1 MDVFFLLTVNLFN
14 IRQKTMYKKNLK
26 FLVMSKDM
34 AKSLVAAALMVAFST
49 PVAANTATGS
59 RSASGAFSKQADGI
73 VMRTGADGS
82 NNWGAMQGVKGLED
96 LIGKTEAEI
105 KNAALTPGSTLSDAE
120 PDKVFFLYNVKTG
133 KFLNAGG
140 YWGTHVSLKDYPLSL
155 WAETHTYKLP
165 SSSTTQTLIDFIQ
178 NMETG
183 QGKYLGW
190 VGKDGGTGTDDG
202 VFIDRHQDENT
213 HYGWVFEP
221 LKNDTQNTYK
231 IYTYATNKPYST
243 LIAKSTKYY
252 LCANGD
258 ETDQDKNCGAFSES
272 YIESK
277 NYDAYSTWRVLSM
290 KQIYDLITE
299 QSSDNM
305 TSALDLSY
313 RLDCPGFSRGDK
325 DIKEKWKLSTFA
337 TGTNATGTKGGW
349 RFGLEKLHNTE
360 KTLTGSGG
368 SGESTDLDKYD
379 FNGLSSSNPYTFDKI
394 TYTGKEDYERRL
406 GKYFCADAKNLRGV
420 IYQDVDIK
428 APGSYIIECK
438 GYSTT
443 KKAKIF
449 ATWLDKEGKEDKA
462 SLHQNVLNQVSYM
475 PKTEQV
481 LLHVNEQN
489 MDYAG
494 KNFYGQRKY
503 INTVLV
509 QVPDITPKP
518 SDGNYG
524 TIRFGLIIGDNQDD
538 TDVHDVKN
546 EWTVFDDFRLL
557 YASDDNGVDLILDED
572 RDNLSY
578 LKDCDIT
585 YKNRVLHLNKTFTK
599 DKWNSF
605 VLPVSLKRDQFRQA
619 FGANARLA
627 KLSGLTSS
635 EIQFK
640 TIDMDGM
647 ADNVD
652 VLDAYTPYIIFP
664 TKIHDTDKTK
674 VSPAY
679 KASLTK
685 RNGEST
691 PVVIKANHYDIPNVT
706 FKTDDANKNDLSQMN
721 TDTWVS
727 DVTTTVENSNGSMK
741 AYGTFAR
748 TFGQNV
754 TQNVTDEKA
763 DDYGVYKFTDH
774 YIISKRDDLKGSYFF
789 DKGNLYYSSER
800 VRGLRGFSCWFKPV
814 NSSSATTKL
823 NLYIDGVANGTTGID
838 DVAFGDEE
846 PIGKAAKGIYNMN
859 GQLVSN
865 GSDTTNLPAGMYIV
879 NGKKCVVK

>member
-34 AKSLVAAALMVAFST
+34 AKSLVAAALTVAFST

-59 RSASGAFSKQADGI
+59 HTASVAFSKQADGI
-73 VMRTGADGS
+73 VMPTDADGS
-82 NNWGAMQGVKGLED
+82 NGSNASGGLVGLEF
-96 LIGKTEAEI
+96 LKGKTEEEI
-105 KNAALTPGSTLSDAE
+105 KKAALTPGSELNDNK
-120 PDKVFFLYNVKTG
+120 PDEVFFLYNVKTG

-155 WAETHTYKLP
+155 WAETNTYG
-165 SSSTTQTLIDFIQ
+165 TQTLIDFIQ
-178 NMETG
+178 NLETG

-190 VGKDGGTGTDDG
+190 VDGATDPDDG
-202 VFIDRHQDENT
+202 VFIDRKQGENT
-213 HYGWVFEP
+213 HYGWVFVP
-221 LKNDTQNTYK
+221 QNDGENKNTYK
-231 IYTYATNKPYST
+231 IYTYATNNPSSS
-243 LIAKSTKYY
+243 STKYY

-258 ETDQDKNCGAFSES
+258 ETDQDKNCEAYSDADIKE
-272 YIESK
+272 K
-277 NYDAYSTWRVLSM
+277 NIGDYSTWRVLSM
-290 KQIYDLITE
+290 QQIYDLITE

-325 DIKEKWKLSTFA
+325 DITVWNVSNFPKE
-337 TGTNATGTKGGW
+337 TKGGW
-349 RFGLEKLHNTE
+349 RFGLEKLYNTE
-360 KTLTGSGG
+360 NKLTE
-368 SGESTDLDKYD
+368 SGESTNLHNYD
-379 FNGLSSSNPYTFDKI
+379 VNNLSSSNYTFEGTKYTDK
-394 TYTGKEDYERRL
+394 DNYERHL

-420 IYQDVDIK
+420 IYQDVVIK

-443 KKAKIF
+443 PKAKIF
-449 ATWLDKEGKEDKA
+449 ASWLDKDGNEDKT

-475 PKTEQV
+475 STAEQAE
-481 LLHVNEQN
+481 LHVNEQN

-494 KNFYGQRKY
+494 KNFYGKRKY

-509 QVPDITPKP
+509 QVPDINPKP

-524 TIRFGLIIGDNQDD
+524 TIRFGLIIGDDRDD
-538 TDVHDVKN
+538 QTVNEADK

-557 YASDDNGVDLILDED
+557 YASDEKSADLILDED
-572 RDNLSY
+572 RDNLDY
-578 LKDCDIT
+578 LVNCSNT
-585 YKNRVLHLNKTFTK
+585 YKNTVLHLNKTFKK

-627 KLSGLTSS
+627 ILSGLTSS
-635 EIQFK
+635 EIQFQ
-640 TIDMDGM
+640 TINMDAM
-647 ADNVD
+647 TNND
-652 VLDAYTPYIIFP
+652 VVLEAYTPYIIFP
-664 TKIHDTDKTK
+664 TKIHTDNTK

-679 KASLTK
+679 TATLLSTK
-685 RNGEST
+685 GESKT
-691 PVVIKANHYDIPNVT
+691 QNVVVKANHYDIPNVT
-706 FKTDDANKNDLSQMN
+706 FTTSGNKNDLTNMDLSTWTTKQMYSVGGDG
-721 TDTWVS
+721 TM
-727 DVTTTVENSNGSMK
+727 E
-741 AYGTFAR
+741 AHGTFAR
-748 TFGQNV
+748 TFGTSH
-754 TQNVTDEKA
+754 TQNTTNA
-763 DDYGVYKFTDH
+763 DAADYGVYKFNDRN
-774 YIISKRDDLKGSYFF
+774 IISGRDDLKDCFFF
-789 DKGNLYYSSER
+789 DNGNLYCSHER
-800 VRGLRGFSCWFKPV
+800 KRGLRGFSCWFKPV

-838 DVAFGDEE
+838 EVAFGDEE
-846 PIGKAAKGIYNMN
+846 PTGKAAKGIYNMN

-879 NGKKCVVK
+879 NGKKCVVR

>member
-1 MDVFFLLTVNLFN
+1 
-14 IRQKTMYKKNLK
+14 
-26 FLVMSKDM
+26 MSKDM

-59 RSASGAFSKQADGI
+59 RSASGAFSKQTDGI
-73 VMRTGADGS
+73 VMPTAADGS
-82 NNWGAMQGVKGLED
+82 NNRGAMQGVKGLED
-96 LIGKTEAEI
+96 LKGMTEEYI
-105 KNAALTPGSTLSDAE
+105 KKAAVTPGSELNDDY
-120 PDKVFFLYNVKTG
+120 PDKVFFLYNVNTG

-155 WAETHTYKLP
+155 WAETHTYG
-165 SSSTTQTLIDFIQ
+165 TQTLIDFKQ

-183 QGKYLGW
+183 QGQYLGW
-190 VGKDGGTGTDDG
+190 WNGILDPDDG
-202 VFIDRHQDENT
+202 VFIDRNLTDNT
-213 HYGWVFEP
+213 HYGWVFE
-221 LKNDTQNTYK
+221 LQNDGENKNTYK
-231 IYTYATNKPYST
+231 IYTYDAS
-243 LIAKSTKYY
+243 KSPSSDTKYY

-258 ETDQDKNCGAFSES
+258 ETDQDKNCGAFKDS
-272 YIESK
+272 YIQEKKLEDYSK
-277 NYDAYSTWRVLSM
+277 WRVLSM
-290 KQIYDLITE
+290 QQIYELLSI
-299 QSSDNM
+299 SSDNM

-313 RLDCPGFSRGDK
+313 RLDCPGFSRGDR
-325 DIKEKWKLSTFA
+325 DLKEKWNLHTFA

-368 SGESTDLDKYD
+368 SGETDLDKYD
-379 FNGLSSSNPYTFDKI
+379 VNHLSSSYIFDGREYKNQ
-394 TYTGKEDYERRL
+394 KADYERHL

-420 IYQDVDIK
+420 IYQDVKIK

-449 ATWLDKEGKEDKA
+449 ATWFDKEDKEGNA
-462 SLHQNVLNQVSYM
+462 SLHQNVLNQVSDM
-475 PKTEQV
+475 PKVEQEA
-481 LLHVNEQN
+481 LHVNEQN

-509 QVPDITPKP
+509 QVPDTKP

-538 TDVHDVKN
+538 TNVNVADK

-557 YASDDNGVDLILDED
+557 YASDDKGVDLILDED

-605 VLPVSLKRDQFRQA
+605 VLPVSLKRKQFRQA

-627 KLSGLTSS
+627 ILSNLTSS
-635 EIQFK
+635 EIQFE
-640 TIDMDGM
+640 TVNMDAPDMT
-647 ADNVD
+647 DNAE
-652 VLDAYTPYIIFP
+652 VLTAYTPYIIFP
-664 TKIHDTDKTK
+664 TKIHTDNTK
-674 VSPAY
+674 ASPAY
-679 KASLTK
+679 KATLSTTV
-685 RNGEST
+685 GESKT
-691 PVVIKANHYDIPNVT
+691 QEVVIKANHYDIPNVT
-706 FKTDDANKNDLSQMN
+706 FETNDENKNDLSKM
-721 TDTWVS
+721 DSKWVS
-727 DVTTTVENSNGSMK
+727 TVTTKVKGTDGSMD

-748 TFGQNV
+748 TFGQKA

-763 DDYGVYKFTDH
+763 ADYGVYKLDDRD
-774 YIISKRDDLKGSYFF
+774 IISGRDDLKGSYFF
-789 DKGNLYYSSER
+789 DKGNLYYSSKR

-814 NSSSATTKL
+814 DSSTPTNTKL

-838 DVAFGDEE
+838 EVAFGDEE
-846 PIGKAAKGIYNMN
+846 PTGKAAKGIYNMN

-879 NGKKCVVK
+879 NGKKCVVR

>member
-1 MDVFFLLTVNLFN
+1 
-14 IRQKTMYKKNLK
+14 
-26 FLVMSKDM
+26 MSKDM
-34 AKSLVAAALMVAFST
+34 AKSLVAAALMVAFTT

-73 VMRTGADGS
+73 VMRTGADGTDIL
-82 NNWGAMQGVKGLED
+82 GGMQGVKGLED
-96 LIGKTEAEI
+96 LIGKTEDEI
-105 KNAALTPGSTLSDAE
+105 KKAALEPDEGLSDADQ
-120 PDKVFFLYNVKTG
+120 DKVFFLYNVKTG

-155 WAETHTYKLP
+155 WAEKNNYKLP

-178 NMETG
+178 NLETG

-231 IYTYATNKPYST
+231 IYTYATKKPYST

-252 LCANGD
+252 LCANED

-272 YIESK
+272 YIESN

-325 DIKEKWKLSTFA
+325 DITVWNVSNFPK
-337 TGTNATGTKGGW
+337 GTKGGW
-349 RFGLEKLHNTE
+349 RFGLEKLYNTDN
-360 KTLTGSGG
+360 KLTG
-368 SGESTDLDKYD
+368 SGESTELDKYD
-379 FNGLSSSNPYTFDKI
+379 FNGLSSSTPYTFEKSEYKDK
-394 TYTGKEDYERRL
+394 DNYERHL
-406 GKYFCADAKNLRGV
+406 GKYFCADVKNMRGV
-420 IYQDVDIK
+420 IYQDVEIK
-428 APGSYIIECK
+428 APGSYLIECK
-438 GYSTT
+438 GFSTT
-443 KKAKIF
+443 TKAKIF
-449 ATWLDKEGKEDKA
+449 ASWFDKKNGTNEDK
-462 SLHQNVLNQVSYM
+462 SLMHQNVLNQVSYM
-475 PKTEQV
+475 SKAEQEA
-481 LLHVNEQN
+481 LHVSEQN

-503 INTVLV
+503 INTVLI
-509 QVPDITPKP
+509 QVPETKKQ
-518 SDGNYG
+518 SENNYG
-524 TIRFGLIIGDNQDD
+524 VIRFGLIIGDDKND
-538 TDVHDVKN
+538 TKVDAAN

-557 YASDDNGVDLILDED
+557 YASDDKSADLILDED
-572 RDNLSY
+572 RDNLDY
-578 LKDCDIT
+578 LKDCSTT
-585 YKNRVLHLNKTFTK
+585 YKNTVLHLNKTFTK

-635 EIQFK
+635 EIQFQ
-640 TIDMDGM
+640 TVDMDKD
-647 ADNVD
+647 DNAE
-652 VLDAYTPYIIFP
+652 VLTAYTPYIIFP

-679 KASLTK
+679 KATLTK
-685 RNGEST
+685 TNGKQQD
-691 PVVIKANHYDIPNVT
+691 VVIKANHYDIPNVT
-706 FKTDDANKNDLSQMN
+706 FKTNNENKNDLSKMH

-727 DVTTTVENSNGSMK
+727 DVTTTVGNSNGSMK

-748 TFGQNV
+748 TFGTSH
-754 TQNVTDEKA
+754 TQNTTNADA
-763 DDYGVYKFTDH
+763 DDYGVYKFDDRD
-774 YIISKRDDLKGSYFF
+774 IISGRDDLKGSYFF
-789 DKGNLYYSSER
+789 YKGNLYSSSKHE
-800 VRGLRGFSCWFKPV
+800 RGLRGFSCWFKPV
-814 NSSSATTKL
+814 DSSTPTNTKL

-838 DVAFGDEE
+838 EVAFGDEE
-846 PIGKAAKGIYNMN
+846 PTGKAAKGIYNMN

-879 NGKKCVVK
+879 NGKKCVVR

>member
-1 MDVFFLLTVNLFN
+1 
-14 IRQKTMYKKNLK
+14 
-26 FLVMSKDM
+26 MSKDM

-49 PVAANTATGS
+49 PVAANTVTGS
-59 RSASGAFSKQADGI
+59 RSASGAFSKQTDGI

-82 NNWGAMQGVKGLED
+82 NGSNASGGLVGLEF
-96 LIGKTEAEI
+96 LKGKTEDEI
-105 KNAALTPGSTLSDAE
+105 KNAAVTPGSELNDNK
-120 PDKVFFLYNVKTG
+120 PDEVFFLYNVKTG

-155 WAETHTYKLP
+155 WAEKNKYGTK
-165 SSSTTQTLIDFIQ
+165 TLIDFKQ

-190 VGKDGGTGTDDG
+190 VREVGGTDLDDG
-202 VFIDRHQDENT
+202 VFIDRKQNEG
-213 HYGWVFEP
+213 YGWVFE
-221 LKNDTQNTYK
+221 LQDDENTYK
-231 IYTYATNKPYST
+231 IYTYATKYPTS
-243 LIAKSTKYY
+243 LSKKYY

-258 ETDQDKNCGAFSES
+258 VTDQDKNCEAFSDADIKKKKLE
-272 YIESK
+272 
-277 NYDAYSTWRVLSM
+277 AYSTWRVLSM
-290 KQIYDLITE
+290 KQISDLLLE
-299 QSSDNM
+299 SSDNM

-325 DIKEKWKLSTFA
+325 DITKWTVKNFA
-337 TGTNATGTKGGW
+337 KGTTGGW
-349 RFGLEKLHNTE
+349 RFGLEKLYNKENTLKE
-360 KTLTGSGG
+360 S
-368 SGESTDLDKYD
+368 SESTELYD
-379 FNGLSSSNPYTFDKI
+379 YDANHLSSSYTFDGRD
-394 TYTGKEDYERRL
+394 YTNKKKDYERRL

-420 IYQDVDIK
+420 IYQDVVIK

-475 PKTEQV
+475 PQAEKD
-481 LLHVNEQN
+481 LLHVSEQN

-509 QVPDITPKP
+509 QVPDTKP

-524 TIRFGLIIGDNQDD
+524 TIRFGLVIGDDKNDKD
-538 TDVHDVKN
+538 LKDADN

-557 YASDDNGVDLILDED
+557 YASDDKSADLILDED
-572 RDNLSY
+572 RADLSY
-578 LKDCDIT
+578 LKDCDNT

-605 VLPVSLKRDQFRQA
+605 VLPVDLNRDQFRQA
-619 FGANARLA
+619 FGADARLA
-627 KLSGLTSS
+627 VLSNLTSS
-635 EIQFK
+635 EIQFQ
-640 TIDMDGM
+640 TIDMDATDKGP
-647 ADNVD
+647 
-652 VLDAYTPYIIFP
+652 VLKAYTPYIIFP
-664 TKIHDTDKTK
+664 TKIHTDNTK

-679 KASLTK
+679 TATLLSTK
-685 RNGEST
+685 GESKT
-691 PVVIKANHYDIPNVT
+691 QNVVVKANHYDIPNVT
-706 FKTDDANKNDLSQMN
+706 FTTSGNENDLTNMDLSTWTTKQMYSVGGDG
-721 TDTWVS
+721 TM
-727 DVTTTVENSNGSMK
+727 E
-741 AYGTFAR
+741 AHGTFAR
-748 TFGQNV
+748 TFGKDA
-754 TQNVTDEKA
+754 TQDEN
-763 DDYGVYKFTDH
+763 GVYNFNNN
-774 YIISKRDDLKGSYFF
+774 YEIIKDRDNLIGSYFF
-789 DKGNLYYSSER
+789 DNGNLYCSKKR

-814 NSSSATTKL
+814 DNPSSVHKL

-846 PIGKAAKGIYNMN
+846 PTGKAAKGIYNMN

-879 NGKKCVVK
+879 NGKKCVVR

>member
-1 MDVFFLLTVNLFN
+1 
-14 IRQKTMYKKNLK
+14 
-26 FLVMSKDM
+26 MSKDM

-73 VMRTGADGS
+73 VMPTAADGTDIL
-82 NNWGAMQGVKGLED
+82 GGMQGAIGIEYLDGMSEDYIKGAV
-96 LIGKTEAEI
+96 T
-105 KNAALTPGSTLSDAE
+105 TGSTLSDAD

-155 WAETHTYKLP
+155 WAKTNNYTF
-165 SSSTTQTLIDFIQ
+165 STSLFNTTTKNLIDFVQ
-178 NMETG
+178 NLETG
-183 QGKYLGW
+183 VGKYLGW
-190 VGKDGGTGTDDG
+190 MSGSDTDEG
-202 VFIDRHQDENT
+202 VFIDRKQDEKT
-213 HYGWVFEP
+213 HYGWVFVP
-221 LKNDTQNTYK
+221 QNDGKNTYK
-231 IYTYATNKPYST
+231 IYTYATYAPSSST
-243 LIAKSTKYY
+243 TKYY
-252 LCANGD
+252 LCANKGD
-258 ETDQDKNCGAFSES
+258 IDQDKNCGAFSES
-272 YIESK
+272 YIKTEK
-277 NYDAYSTWRVLSM
+277 LTGYDTWRVLTM
-290 KQIYDLITE
+290 AQISALLE
-299 QSSDNM
+299 ANSDNM

-313 RLDCPGFSRGDK
+313 RLDCPGFSRGNK
-325 DIKEKWKLSTFA
+325 DIQKWKVRNFS
-337 TGTNATGTKGGW
+337 TGTNGEW
-349 RFGLEKLHNTE
+349 RFGLEKLYNTHN
-360 KTLTGSGG
+360 TLTGT
-368 SGESTDLDKYD
+368 GESTKLNEYDK
-379 FNGLSSSNPYTFDKI
+379 NNLSYSTPYTFDGK
-394 TYTGKEDYERRL
+394 TYTELENYQRHL

-428 APGSYIIECK
+428 APGSYLIECK

-443 KKAKIF
+443 TKAKIF
-449 ATWLDKEGKEDKA
+449 ASWLDKDGNEDKA
-462 SLHQNVLNQVSYM
+462 LLHQNVLNQVSYM
-475 PKTEQV
+475 PEAEREK
-481 LLHVNEQN
+481 LHVTEQN

-509 QVPDITPKP
+509 QVPDTKP

-524 TIRFGLIIGDNQDD
+524 KIRFGLIIGDNQED

-557 YASDDNGVDLILDED
+557 YASDDKSVDLILDED

-605 VLPVSLKRDQFRQA
+605 VLPVELKRDQFRQA

-627 KLSGLTSS
+627 KLHDLTSS
-635 EIQFK
+635 EIQFQ
-640 TIDMDGM
+640 TIDMDAM
-647 ADNVD
+647 TDNGV
-652 VLDAYTPYIIFP
+652 VLEAYTPYIIFP

-679 KASLTK
+679 KAKLTST
-685 RNGEST
+685 NGESET
-691 PVVIKANHYDIPNVT
+691 QEVVIKANHYDIPNVT
-706 FKTDDANKNDLSQMN
+706 FKTSGNKNDLSNMN

-727 DVTTTVENSNGSMK
+727 TTKGYSTDGSMV

-748 TFGQNV
+748 TFGTDA
-754 TQNVTDEKA
+754 TQDKN
-763 DDYGVYKFTDH
+763 GVYNFNNNYD
-774 YIISKRDDLKGSYFF
+774 IIGGRDNLIGCYFF
-789 DKGNLYYSSER
+789 DRGNLYYSSKDR

-814 NSSSATTKL
+814 DSSEHTKL

-838 DVAFGDEE
+838 EVAFGDEE
-846 PIGKAAKGIYNMN
+846 PTGKAAKGIYNMN

-879 NGKKCVVK
+879 NGKKCVVR

>member
-1 MDVFFLLTVNLFN
+1 
-14 IRQKTMYKKNLK
+14 
-26 FLVMSKDM
+26 MSKDM

-59 RSASGAFSKQADGI
+59 HTASVAFSKQADGI
-73 VMRTGADGS
+73 VMPTDADGS
-82 NNWGAMQGVKGLED
+82 NGSNNALGGAIGIEYLE
-96 LIGKTEAEI
+96 GKTVAEI
-105 KNAALTPGSTLSDAE
+105 KDAAVTSDTNLSDAD

-155 WAETHTYKLP
+155 WAKTNDYRLP

-178 NMETG
+178 NLETG
-183 QGKYLGW
+183 VGKYLGW
-190 VGKDGGTGTDDG
+190 MSGKGKDTDEG
-202 VFIDRHQDENT
+202 VFIDRKQNEDT

-221 LKNDTQNTYK
+221 QNDGKNTYK
-231 IYTYATNKPYST
+231 IYTYATKNPSSSSSSS
-243 LIAKSTKYY
+243 STKYY

-272 YIESK
+272 YIQTEK
-277 NYDAYSTWRVLSM
+277 LTGYDTWRVLTM
-290 KQIYDLITE
+290 AQISALLE
-299 QSSDNM
+299 ESSDFM

-325 DIKEKWKLSTFA
+325 DIKKWKVSNFS
-337 TGTNATGTKGGW
+337 TGTNGEW
-349 RFGLEKLHNTE
+349 RFGLEKLYNTHN
-360 KTLTGSGG
+360 TLTGT
-368 SGESTDLDKYD
+368 GESTKLNEYDK
-379 FNGLSSSNPYTFDKI
+379 NNLSSSTPYAFYGT
-394 TYTGKEDYERRL
+394 TYTELENYQRHL

-420 IYQDVDIK
+420 IYQDVKIK

-449 ATWLDKEGKEDKA
+449 ATWLNKEGREDNA
-462 SLHQNVLNQVSYM
+462 SLHQNVLNQVSDM
-475 PKTEQV
+475 PKVEQEA
-481 LLHVNEQN
+481 LYVNEQN

-494 KNFYGQRKY
+494 KNFYGKRKY

-509 QVPDITPKP
+509 QVPENK
-518 SDGNYG
+518 DGNYG
-524 TIRFGLIIGDNQDD
+524 TIRFGLIIGDNKDD
-538 TDVHDVKN
+538 KTVDADN

-557 YASDDNGVDLILDED
+557 YASNDKGTDLILDED
-572 RDNLSY
+572 RDNLDY
-578 LKDCDIT
+578 LVNCSNT
-585 YKNRVLHLNKTFTK
+585 YKNTVLHLNKTFKK

-627 KLSGLTSS
+627 KLHDLTSS
-635 EIQFK
+635 EIQFQ
-640 TIDMDGM
+640 TINMDAM
-647 ADNVD
+647 TNND
-652 VLDAYTPYIIFP
+652 VVLEAYTPYIIFP
-664 TKIHDTDKTK
+664 TNIHTDNTK
-674 VSPAY
+674 ASPAY

-685 RNGEST
+685 TDGESKT
-691 PVVIKANHYDIPNVT
+691 QEVVIKANHYDIPNVT
-706 FKTDDANKNDLSQMN
+706 MAIGDNNQNDLTKMN

-727 DVTTTVENSNGSMK
+727 NVTTNVENSNGSMV

-748 TFGQNV
+748 TFGQKA

-763 DDYGVYKFTDH
+763 ADYGVYKFDDRK
-774 YIISKRDDLKGSYFF
+774 IISGRDDLMYSYFF
-789 DKGNLYYSSER
+789 DQGNLYYSSKR

-814 NSSSATTKL
+814 NSSSAPTKL

-838 DVAFGDEE
+838 EVAFGDEE
-846 PIGKAAKGIYNMN
+846 PTGKAAKGIYNMN

-879 NGKKCVVK
+879 NGKKCVVR

>member
-1 MDVFFLLTVNLFN
+1 
-14 IRQKTMYKKNLK
+14 
-26 FLVMSKDM
+26 M

-59 RSASGAFSKQADGI
+59 RSASGAFSKQDDGI

-82 NNWGAMQGVKGLED
+82 NGSNNALGAIGIEYLDGMSEDYIKGAV
-96 LIGKTEAEI
+96 T
-105 KNAALTPGSTLSDAE
+105 TGSTLSDAD
-120 PDKVFFLYNVKTG
+120 PKKVFFLYNVKTG

-155 WAETHTYKLP
+155 WAKTNNYRLP
-165 SSSTTQTLIDFIQ
+165 SSSTTQNLIDFVQ
-178 NMETG
+178 NLETG
-183 QGKYLGW
+183 VGQYLGW
-190 VGKDGGTGTDDG
+190 MSGSDTDEG
-202 VFIDRHQDENT
+202 VFIDRKQNEST

-221 LKNDTQNTYK
+221 QNDGKNTYK
-231 IYTYATNKPYST
+231 IYTYKTKSPT
-243 LIAKSTKYY
+243 RFSTKFY

-258 ETDQDKNCGAFSES
+258 VTDQDKNCE
-272 YIESK
+272 
-277 NYDAYSTWRVLSM
+277 AYSEADIKNKNIEDYITWRVLSM
-290 KQIYDLITE
+290 QQIYDLITK

-325 DIKEKWKLSTFA
+325 DITVWKVRNFPE
-337 TGTNATGTKGGW
+337 GTKGGW
-349 RFGLEKLHNTE
+349 RFGLEKLYNTDN
-360 KTLTGSGG
+360 KLIGT
-368 SGESTDLDKYD
+368 GESTKLNEYDK
-379 FNGLSSSNPYTFDKI
+379 NNLSSSTPYTFDDK
-394 TYTGKEDYERRL
+394 TYTELEDYQRHL
-406 GKYFCADAKNLRGV
+406 GKYFCADVKNMRGV
-420 IYQDVDIK
+420 IYQDVEIK
-428 APGSYIIECK
+428 APGSYLIECK

-443 KKAKIF
+443 TKAKIF
-449 ATWLDKEGKEDKA
+449 ASWFDKDGKEDKA
-462 SLHQNVLNQVSYM
+462 LLHQNVLNQVSYM
-475 PKTEQV
+475 PEAEREK
-481 LLHVNEQN
+481 LHVTEQN

-509 QVPDITPKP
+509 QVPDTKP

-524 TIRFGLIIGDNQDD
+524 KIRFGLIIGDNQED

-557 YASDDNGVDLILDED
+557 YASDDKSVDLILDED

-605 VLPVSLKRDQFRQA
+605 VLPVELKRDQFRQA

-627 KLSGLTSS
+627 KLHDLTSS
-635 EIQFK
+635 EIQFQ
-640 TIDMDGM
+640 TIDMDAM
-647 ADNVD
+647 TDNGV
-652 VLDAYTPYIIFP
+652 VLEAYTPYIIFP

-679 KASLTK
+679 KAKLTST
-685 RNGEST
+685 NGESET
-691 PVVIKANHYDIPNVT
+691 QEVVIKANHYDIPNVT
-706 FKTDDANKNDLSQMN
+706 FKTSGNKNDLSNMN
-721 TDTWVS
+721 TSTWVS
-727 DVTTTVENSNGSMK
+727 DVTPTVGNSNGSMK

-748 TFGQNV
+748 TFGTSH
-754 TQNVTDEKA
+754 TQNTTNADA
-763 DDYGVYKFTDH
+763 DDYGVYKFDDRD
-774 YIISKRDDLKGSYFF
+774 IISGRDDLKGSYFF
-789 DKGNLYYSSER
+789 DKGNLYYSSKDR

-814 NSSSATTKL
+814 NSASTKL

-838 DVAFGDEE
+838 EVAFGDEE
-846 PIGKAAKGIYNMN
+846 PTGKAAKGIYNMN

-879 NGKKCVVK
+879 NGKKCVVR

>member
-1 MDVFFLLTVNLFN
+1 
-14 IRQKTMYKKNLK
+14 
-26 FLVMSKDM
+26 MSKDM
-34 AKSLVAAALMVAFST
+34 AKSLVAAALMVAFTT

-73 VMRTGADGS
+73 VMPTAADGS
-82 NNWGAMQGVKGLED
+82 NNRGAMQGVKGLED
-96 LIGKTEAEI
+96 LVGKTENEI
-105 KNAALTPGSTLSDAE
+105 RNAVTPGSKLNDDY

-155 WAETHTYKLP
+155 WAETHTYG
-165 SSSTTQTLIDFIQ
+165 TQTLIDFKQ

-190 VGKDGGTGTDDG
+190 MDGSTDPDDG
-202 VFIDRHQDENT
+202 VFIDRNLNDGT
-213 HYGWVFEP
+213 HSGWGFEFQKDG
-221 LKNDTQNTYK
+221 KNKNTYK
-231 IYTYATNKPYST
+231 IYTYKT
-243 LIAKSTKYY
+243 LIPTLSSTKYY

-258 ETDQDKNCGAFSES
+258 VTDQDKNCEAYS
-272 YIESK
+272 YADIKEKNIE
-277 NYDAYSTWRVLSM
+277 AYSTWRVLSM

-299 QSSDNM
+299 QSSDYM

-325 DIKEKWKLSTFA
+325 DITVWNVSNFA
-337 TGTNATGTKGGW
+337 TGTNGGW
-349 RFGLEKLHNTE
+349 RFGLEKLHNTH
-360 KTLTGSGG
+360 KKLTGSG
-368 SGESTDLDKYD
+368 ELDNYDVTDLK
-379 FNGLSSSNPYTFDKI
+379 SSYTFDDREYKNQ
-394 TYTGKEDYERRL
+394 KADYERHL

-420 IYQDVDIK
+420 IYQDVVIK

-443 KKAKIF
+443 TKAKIF
-449 ATWLDKEGKEDKA
+449 ASWFDKDGENEDN
-462 SLHQNVLNQVSYM
+462 SLMHQNVLNQVSYM
-475 PKTEQV
+475 SKAEQAE
-481 LLHVNEQN
+481 LHVSEQN

-509 QVPDITPKP
+509 QVPDIKPKP

-524 TIRFGLIIGDNQDD
+524 TIRFGLIIGDDQNDKTVNEAD
-538 TDVHDVKN
+538 K

-557 YASDDNGVDLILDED
+557 YASNERGTDLILDED
-572 RDNLSY
+572 RDNLDY
-578 LKDCDIT
+578 LKDCSYT
-585 YKNRVLHLNKTFTK
+585 YKNTVLHLNKTFTK

-627 KLSGLTSS
+627 KLHALTSS
-635 EIQFK
+635 EIQFQ
-640 TIDMDGM
+640 TVNMDAPEM
-647 ADNVD
+647 TDNAE
-652 VLDAYTPYIIFP
+652 VLTAYTPYIIFP
-664 TKIHDTDKTK
+664 TKIHTDNTK
-674 VSPAY
+674 ASPAY
-679 KASLTK
+679 KAMLTK
-685 RNGEST
+685 TNGESK
-691 PVVIKANHYDIPNVT
+691 PQEVVVKANHYDIPNVT
-706 FKTDDANKNDLSQMN
+706 FETNSENKNDLSHMN

-727 DVTTTVENSNGSMK
+727 TTKVYSTDGSMV

-748 TFGQNV
+748 TFGTSH
-754 TQNVTDEKA
+754 TQNTTNA
-763 DDYGVYKFTDH
+763 DDADYGVYKFDDRN
-774 YIISKRDDLKGSYFF
+774 IISGRDDLKDCFFF
-789 DKGNLYYSSER
+789 DNGNLYCSHER
-800 VRGLRGFSCWFKPV
+800 KRGLRGFSCWFKPV

-838 DVAFGDEE
+838 EVAFGDEE
-846 PIGKAAKGIYNMN
+846 PTGKAAKGIYNMN

-879 NGKKCVVK
+879 NGKKCVVR

>member
-1 MDVFFLLTVNLFN
+1 
-14 IRQKTMYKKNLK
+14 MYKKNLK

-73 VMRTGADGS
+73 VMPTAADGS
-82 NNWGAMQGVKGLED
+82 NNFGAMQGVKGLED
-96 LIGKTEAEI
+96 LKGKTEAQI
-105 KNAALTPGSTLSDAE
+105 INAAVTSDEGLSDAD
-120 PDKVFFLYNVKTG
+120 PTKVFFLYNVKTG

-155 WAETHTYKLP
+155 WAKKNNYKLP

-202 VFIDRHQDENT
+202 VFIDRHQDEST

-231 IYTYATNKPYST
+231 IYTYATKKPYST

-272 YIESK
+272 YIESN

-325 DIKEKWKLSTFA
+325 DITVWNVSNFPK
-337 TGTNATGTKGGW
+337 GTKGGW
-349 RFGLEKLHNTE
+349 RFGLEKLYNTDN
-360 KTLTGSGG
+360 TLTGSG
-368 SGESTDLDKYD
+368 ESTELDKYD
-379 FNGLSSSNPYTFDKI
+379 FNGLSSSTPYTFEKSEYKDK
-394 TYTGKEDYERRL
+394 DNYERHL

-420 IYQDVDIK
+420 IYQDVVIK

-443 KKAKIF
+443 TKAKIF
-449 ATWLDKEGKEDKA
+449 ASWFDKDGENEDN
-462 SLHQNVLNQVSYM
+462 SLMHQNVLNQVSYM
-475 PKTEQV
+475 SKAEQAE
-481 LLHVNEQN
+481 LHVSEQN

-494 KNFYGQRKY
+494 KNFYGKRKY
-503 INTVLV
+503 INTVLI
-509 QVPDITPKP
+509 QVPDTKIQA
-518 SDGNYG
+518 DGSYG
-524 TIRFGLIIGDNQDD
+524 KIRFGLIIGDDQND
-538 TDVHDVKN
+538 TKVDAAN

-557 YASDDNGVDLILDED
+557 YASDDKSADLILDED
-572 RDNLSY
+572 RDNLDY
-578 LKDCDIT
+578 LVNCSNT
-585 YKNRVLHLNKTFTK
+585 YKNTVLHLNKTFKK

-635 EIQFK
+635 EIQFQ
-640 TIDMDGM
+640 TVNMDAPDMT
-647 ADNVD
+647 DNAE
-652 VLDAYTPYIIFP
+652 VLSAYTPYIIFP
-664 TKIHDTDKTK
+664 TKIHTDNTK
-674 VSPAY
+674 ASPAY
-679 KASLTK
+679 KATLRY
-685 RNGEST
+685 RNAPSET
-691 PVVIKANHYDIPNVT
+691 QDVVVKANHYDIPNVT
-706 FKTDDANKNDLSQMN
+706 FETDATNNNDLTKMDTKTWTMKEVLSV
-721 TDTWVS
+721 TDGTM
-727 DVTTTVENSNGSMK
+727 E
-741 AYGTFAR
+741 AHGTFAR
-748 TFGQNV
+748 TFGPNAPQNE
-754 TQNVTDEKA
+754 N
-763 DDYGVYKFTDH
+763 GVYNFDNN
-774 YIISKRDDLKGSYFF
+774 YGIIGERDDLIGSYFF
-789 DKGNLYYSSER
+789 HNGNLYRSDKR
-800 VRGLRGFSCWFKPV
+800 QRGLRGFSCWFKPV
-814 NSSSATTKL
+814 NSSSAPASTKL

-838 DVAFGDEE
+838 EVAFGDEE
-846 PIGKAAKGIYNMN
+846 PTGKAAKGIYNMN

-879 NGKKCVVK
+879 NGKKCVVR

>member
-1 MDVFFLLTVNLFN
+1 
-14 IRQKTMYKKNLK
+14 MYKKNLK

-82 NNWGAMQGVKGLED
+82 NNLGAIQGVKGLED
-96 LIGKTEAEI
+96 LEGKTEAQI
-105 KNAALTPGSTLSDAE
+105 INAAVTSDEGLSDAD
-120 PDKVFFLYNVKTG
+120 PTKVFFLYNVKTG

-155 WAETHTYKLP
+155 WAKKNNYKLP

-178 NMETG
+178 NLETG

-231 IYTYATNKPYST
+231 IYTYATKKPYST

-272 YIESK
+272 YIESN

-325 DIKEKWKLSTFA
+325 DITVWKVRNFPKEA
-337 TGTNATGTKGGW
+337 KGGW
-349 RFGLEKLHNTE
+349 RFGLEHLYNTAN
-360 KTLTGSGG
+360 TLTGSG
-368 SGESTDLDKYD
+368 ESTNLHIYD
-379 FNGLSSSNPYTFDKI
+379 VNNLSSSNYTFEGTK
-394 TYTGKEDYERRL
+394 YTDTDNYERHL
-406 GKYFCADAKNLRGV
+406 GKYFCADVKNKRGV
-420 IYQDVDIK
+420 IYQDVVIK

-443 KKAKIF
+443 PKAKIF
-449 ATWLDKEGKEDKA
+449 ATWLDPKGIEDKA
-462 SLHQNVLNQVSYM
+462 FLHQNVLNQVSNM
-475 PKTEQV
+475 SKEEQDK
-481 LLHVNEQN
+481 LHVSEQN

-494 KNFYGQRKY
+494 KNFYGQRKH

-509 QVPDITPKP
+509 QVPDPEIKP

-524 TIRFGLIIGDNQDD
+524 KIRFGLIIGDNQDD
-538 TDVHDVKN
+538 QTVNEADK

-557 YASDDNGVDLILDED
+557 YASDNKSADLILDED
-572 RDNLSY
+572 RDNLDY
-578 LKDCDIT
+578 LVNCSNT
-585 YKNRVLHLNKTFTK
+585 YKNTVLHLNKTFKK

-627 KLSGLTSS
+627 KLHALTSS
-635 EIQFK
+635 EIQFQ
-640 TIDMDGM
+640 TVDMDVN
-647 ADNVD
+647 DNAV

-664 TKIHDTDKTK
+664 TKIHTDETK
-674 VSPAY
+674 ASPAY
-679 KASLTK
+679 KATLRST
-685 RNGEST
+685 NGESGKEE
-691 PVVIKANHYDIPNVT
+691 VLIKANHYDIPNVT
-706 FKTDDANKNDLSQMN
+706 FKTNSANENDLTNMN

-727 DVTTTVENSNGSMK
+727 TTKGYSTDGSMV

-748 TFGQNV
+748 TFGTKA
-754 TQNVTDEKA
+754 TQDEN
-763 DDYGVYKFTDH
+763 GVYNFNNNYD
-774 YIISKRDDLKGSYFF
+774 IIGGRDNLIGCYFF
-789 DKGNLYYSSER
+789 DKGNLYRSDSR
-800 VRGLRGFSCWFKPV
+800 PRGLRGFSCWFKPV
-814 NSSSATTKL
+814 NSSEPTKL

-846 PIGKAAKGIYNMN
+846 PTGKAAKGIYNMN

-879 NGKKCVVK
+879 NGKKCVVR

>member
-1 MDVFFLLTVNLFN
+1 
-14 IRQKTMYKKNLK
+14 
-26 FLVMSKDM
+26 MSKDM

-73 VMRTGADGS
+73 VMRTGADGTDIL
-82 NNWGAMQGVKGLED
+82 GGMQGAIGIEYLDGMSEDYIKGAV
-96 LIGKTEAEI
+96 T
-105 KNAALTPGSTLSDAE
+105 TGSTLSDAY

-155 WAETHTYKLP
+155 WAKTNNYRLP
-165 SSSTTQTLIDFIQ
+165 SSSTTQTLIDFVQ
-178 NMETG
+178 NLETG
-183 QGKYLGW
+183 VGKYLGW
-190 VGKDGGTGTDDG
+190 MSGSDTDEG
-202 VFIDRHQDENT
+202 VFIDRKQDETT
-213 HYGWVFEP
+213 HYGWVFVP
-221 LKNDTQNTYK
+221 QNDGKNTYK
-231 IYTYATNKPYST
+231 IYTYATKKPYSSS
-243 LIAKSTKYY
+243 STKYY
-252 LCANGD
+252 LCANGA
-258 ETDQDKNCGAFSES
+258 ETDQDKNCGAFSNS
-272 YIESK
+272 YITTNKLDE
-277 NYDAYSTWRVLSM
+277 YSTWRVLTM
-290 KQIYDLITE
+290 KQISVLLE
-299 QSSDNM
+299 ANSDYM

-325 DIKEKWKLSTFA
+325 DITKWKVSTFA

-379 FNGLSSSNPYTFDKI
+379 VTDLNSSYIFDKRE
-394 TYTGKEDYERRL
+394 YKDKKEDYERHL

-420 IYQDVDIK
+420 IYQDVKIK

-443 KKAKIF
+443 TNAKIF
-449 ATWLDKEGKEDKA
+449 ASWLAPDGTEDKA

-475 PKTEQV
+475 PKAEQDM
-481 LLHVNEQN
+481 LHVSDQN

-494 KNFYGQRKY
+494 KNFYGKRKY

-509 QVPDITPKP
+509 QVPDINPKP

-524 TIRFGLIIGDNQDD
+524 TIRFGLIIGKDQYDTKVDN
-538 TDVHDVKN
+538 VKN

-557 YASDDNGVDLILDED
+557 YASNERGSDLILDED
-572 RDNLSY
+572 CDNLDY
-578 LKDCDIT
+578 LKDCSNT
-585 YKNRVLHLNKTFTK
+585 YKNTVLHLNKTFTK

-635 EIQFK
+635 EIQFE
-640 TIDMDGM
+640 TIDMDAM
-647 ADNVD
+647 TDNGE
-652 VLDAYTPYIIFP
+652 VLTAYTPYIIFP
-664 TKIHDTDKTK
+664 TKIHTDNTK
-674 VSPAY
+674 ASPAY
-679 KASLTK
+679 KALLIK

-706 FKTDDANKNDLSQMN
+706 FETTSANENDLSKMN
-721 TDTWVS
+721 TSTWVS
-727 DVTTTVENSNGSMK
+727 DVTPTVGNSNGSMV

-748 TFGQNV
+748 TFGTDA
-754 TQNVTDEKA
+754 TQDK
-763 DDYGVYKFTDH
+763 DGVYSFNDN
-774 YIISKRDDLKGSYFF
+774 YDIIGGRDDLKGSYFF
-789 DKGNLYYSSER
+789 DKGNLYCSSER

-814 NSSSATTKL
+814 ANSSSPKKL
-823 NLYIDGVANGTTGID
+823 SLYIDGVANGTTGID

-846 PIGKAAKGIYNMN
+846 PTGKAAKGIYNMN

-879 NGKKCVVK
+879 NGKKCVVR